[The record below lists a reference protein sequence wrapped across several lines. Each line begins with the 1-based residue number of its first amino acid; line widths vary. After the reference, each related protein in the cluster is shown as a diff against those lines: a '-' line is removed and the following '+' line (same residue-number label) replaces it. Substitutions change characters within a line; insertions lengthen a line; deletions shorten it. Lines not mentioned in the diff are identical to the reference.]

1 MPPLHKASEYIKV
14 ALICLLGSS
23 VTTYFT
29 CQSCHT
35 NIERYVWVT
44 FFSTLLWFSL
54 WIGNESLTVF
64 ISSRISWVAFPLK
77 RFIIGV
83 TSTVVFTVLMVLAIV
98 MVWEKV
104 MHFNF
109 GGYFEVVFTSLII
122 TFFISLFLH
131 GKEFLVRWRAAAVDA
146 EASKRESIKAQYES
160 LKNQVNP
167 HFLFNSLNALT
178 NLVYEDQDKAAKFI
192 KQLSEVYRYVLDTR
206 DREMVSLEEELRFL
220 NAYLFLQQI
229 RFGDKLQIKIEL
241 NGIESQVAPLAFQML
256 IENAIKHNVIALDDP
271 LIINVYSANDYLVV
285 ENNFQKK
292 TVLKED
298 SPGIGLD
305 NIRKRYSFLSDR
317 PIEVIETEKL
327 FTVKLPILKA
337 AVI

>member
-1 MPPLHKASEYIKV
+1 MPPLRKVSEYIKV
-14 ALICLLGSS
+14 ALICTVGSS

-29 CQSCHT
+29 CQSCHAD
-35 NIERYVWVT
+35 IVKYVWVT
-44 FFSTLLWFSL
+44 FFSSVLWFSL

-64 ISSRISWVAFPLK
+64 ISSKISWVAFPLK

-104 MHFNF
+104 LHFNF
-109 GGYFEVVFTSLII
+109 GSYFEVVFTSLII

-192 KQLSEVYRYVLDTR
+192 KQLSDVYRYVLDTR

-220 NAYLFLQQI
+220 NSYLFLQQI

-241 NGIESQVAPLAFQML
+241 SGIVSHVAPLAFQML
-256 IENAIKHNVIALDDP
+256 IENAIKHNVISQDDP
-271 LIINVYSANDYLVV
+271 LMIRLYSESNYLVI

-292 TVLKED
+292 SVLKED

-305 NIRKRYSFLSDR
+305 NIRKRYAFLSER
-317 PIEVIETEKL
+317 PIEVIQTEKL
-327 FTVKLPILKA
+327 FSVRLPILKLEQ
-337 AVI
+337 V